1 MEKCRPSAVESSA
14 RKFAIDTA
22 EIDAGLIDKTCAPE
36 MGYQAYVM
44 SPSGKRYGQSRHR
57 LKIAA

>member
-1 MEKCRPSAVESSA
+1 MEKLPPLGGREFCAQV
-14 RKFAIDTA
+14 AIDTA